1 MTSNIKFLTSVGFE
15 RPLFDNQALGGT
27 TECGTG
33 CLSGFPA
40 LSAGI
45 GLETGRLGSD
55 FGIALTKIYAR
66 TTWGEFRERFNTGTF
81 TPNLNAQTN
90 FTQHTFDDQ
99 TLAFGVA
106 LDRIGFNKTG
116 RALTL
121 KLTAGW
127 GWTRGHA
134 HITDSHF
141 HPRPIIT
148 P

>member
-1 MTSNIKFLTSVGFE
+1 MTSNIKFLTSLGFE

-55 FGIALTKIYAR
+55 FGIAFTKIYAR
-66 TTWGEFRERFNTGTF
+66 TTWGEFQERFNTGTF
-81 TPNLNAQTN
+81 TPNLNAPTN
-90 FTQHTFDDQ
+90 FTQHTFDNQ
-99 TLAFGVA
+99 RTAFSVTLNG
-106 LDRIGFNKTG
+106 IGFNKTG

-121 KLTAGW
+121 KLTG
-127 GWTRGHA
+127 RGVWK
-134 HITDSHF
+134 
-141 HPRPIIT
+141 RG
-148 P
+148 